1 MSGAVRSTDPYSGF
15 RHMRRSLV
23 VLGAAVA
30 VAACGDTKSTG
41 DAESDVGGTLVVAT
55 SSDADYLLPPIIT
68 NLQSKTVVD
77 QIFDRLAEIGDDM
90 NILGDRGFKPRLAEK
105 WDWSADSMQIAFH
118 INPKA
123 KWHDGVPVRSSDVR
137 FTFDL
142 NTDPKVAGQAGSV
155 LKPQIDSVSTP
166 DSLTAVF
173 WFNRRYPQQFFD
185 ATYHMLILPEHSL
198 RAEPRDQLKAA
209 AFSRAPIGSGR
220 FRFARWT
227 PGQSIEVVADTTN
240 YRGRPKLD
248 RVIWS
253 ITTDPG
259 MSFTRVF
266 AGDVDYAE
274 PLLNPAL
281 LPEVAKNTNVVRRAT
296 RGADYAF
303 VLFNLTA
310 HKSTSPHPLFGDRN
324 LRRAL
329 SMALD
334 RQTVVRSVFDTLAQV
349 SVGPM
354 TRWQY
359 HADTN
364 VVQIPFDTLA
374 ARALLDSLGW
384 RDADG
389 DGIRERNGK
398 PLRFTIGVPSS
409 SMFRQRAAV
418 LVQAS
423 LKRVGAQVDL
433 DVREPNTLFASVR
446 AGDFDAFLNAIHA
459 DPSPFSMKQ
468 SWSKLGARTSGG
480 LNFGMYHNPVF
491 DAYLDSAFTSWD
503 LPRVRAMSRK
513 AYDVL
518 LADAPALWLYE
529 PTYSAV
535 VHKRF
540 RVKGMRPDAWWANV
554 DEWSIPANER
564 IARDRIG
571 LATTAR

>member
-1 MSGAVRSTDPYSGF
+1 
-15 RHMRRSLV
+15 
-23 VLGAAVA
+23 
-30 VAACGDTKSTG
+30 
-41 DAESDVGGTLVVAT
+41 
-55 SSDADYLLPPIIT
+55 
-68 NLQSKTVVD
+68 
-77 QIFDRLAEIGDDM
+77 
-90 NILGDRGFKPRLAEK
+90 
-105 WDWSADSMQIAFH
+105 
-118 INPKA
+118 
-123 KWHDGVPVRSSDVR
+123 
-137 FTFDL
+137 
-142 NTDPKVAGQAGSV
+142 V

-166 DSLTAVF
+166 DSLTAIF
-173 WFNRRYPQQFFD
+173 WFNRRYPQQFYD
-185 ATYHMLILPEHSL
+185 ATYHMLIVPEHSL
-198 RAEPRDQLKAA
+198 VTEPRDNLRAA

-259 MSFTRVF
+259 MSFTRAF

-281 LPEVAKNTNVVRRAT
+281 LPEVAKNTLVVRRAT

-303 VLFNLTA
+303 VQFNLTER
-310 HKSTSPHPLFGDRN
+310 KSATRPHPLFGDRN

-334 RQTVVRSVFDTLAQV
+334 RQTVVRSVFDTLALV

-364 VVQIPFDTLA
+364 VVQIPFDTTA

-384 RDADG
+384 RDANG
-389 DGIRERNGK
+389 DGIRERNGR
-398 PLRFTIGVPSS
+398 PLRFAISIPSS
-409 SMFRQRAAV
+409 SMTRQRAGV

-433 DVREPNTLFASVR
+433 DVREPNTVFAAAR
-446 AGDFDAFLNAIHA
+446 AGDFDAFMNAIHT
-459 DPSPFSMKQ
+459 DPSPFSMRQ
-468 SWSKLGARTSGG
+468 SWSSGGARTKGG
-480 LNFGMYHNPVF
+480 LNYGMYQNPLF
-491 DAYLDSAFTSWD
+491 DAYIDSSFSAWD
-503 LPRVRAMSRK
+503 ITRVKAMSRK
-513 AYDVL
+513 AYDIL
-518 LADAPALWLYE
+518 LADAPAMWLYE
-529 PTYSAV
+529 PSYSAV
-535 VHKRF
+535 VNKRF
-540 RVKGMRPDAWWANV
+540 RVKGMRPDAWWANI

>member
-1 MSGAVRSTDPYSGF
+1 
-15 RHMRRSLV
+15 MRRSLV
-23 VLGAAVA
+23 VLGA
-30 VAACGDTKSTG
+30 VAAFAGCKGAESTG
-41 DAESDVGGTLVVAT
+41 EEASDIGGTLVVAT
-55 SSDADYLLPPIIT
+55 SSDADYLLPPVIGQ
-68 NLQSKTVVD
+68 LQSKVVVD
-77 QIFDRLAEIGDDM
+77 QIFDRLAEIGDDL
-90 NILGDRGFKPRLAEK
+90 NIIGDRGFAPRLAER

-118 INPKA
+118 LNPKA

-137 FTFDL
+137 FTFAL
-142 NTDPKVAGQAGSV
+142 NTDPVVAGQGASV

-173 WFNRRYPQQFFD
+173 WFNRRYPQQFYD
-185 ATYHMLILPEHSL
+185 ATYHMLIVPEHSL
-198 RAEPRDQLKAA
+198 SAEPRDKLRAA

-227 PGQSIEVVADTTN
+227 AGQNIEVIADTGN

-253 ITTDPG
+253 ITTDPA

-266 AGDVDYAE
+266 AEDVDYAE

-281 LPEVAKNTNVVRRAT
+281 LPEVAKNPKVVRRAT
-296 RGADYAF
+296 RGADYGF
-303 VLFNLTA
+303 MLFNLTDR
-310 HKSTSPHPLFGDRN
+310 KSPTRPHPLFGDRN

-329 SMALD
+329 SMAID
-334 RQTVVRSVFDTLAQV
+334 RQTIVRGVFDTLAAV

-364 VVQIPFDTLA
+364 VVQIAFDTTA
-374 ARALLDSLGW
+374 AKALLDALGW
-384 RDADG
+384 RDANG
-389 DGIRERNGK
+389 DGIRERNGR
-398 PLRFTIGVPSS
+398 PLRFSLSIPSS
-409 SMFRQRAAV
+409 SGTRQRAGV

-423 LKRVGAQVDL
+423 LKRVGVQVDL
-433 DVREPNTLFASVR
+433 DVREPNTVFAEAR
-446 AGDFDAFLNAIHA
+446 AGDFDAFMNAIHT
-459 DPSPFSMKQ
+459 DPSPFSMRQ
-468 SWSKLGARTSGG
+468 SWASTGARTKGG
-480 LNFGMYHNPVF
+480 LNYGMYANPLF
-491 DAYLDSAFTSWD
+491 DAYIDSAFSSWD
-503 LPRVRAMSRK
+503 QPRVKAMSRK
-513 AYDVL
+513 AYDIL

-540 RVKGMRPDAWWANV
+540 RVTGMRPDAWWAKL
-554 DEWSIPANER
+554 DEWSIPVNER